1 MIARCQAVGRSEDFA
16 SVDVHSLPD
25 LSGLVVE
32 APIALAYMGPGAGL
46 AAIGALL
53 AAVGV
58 VIFMV
63 VGFVWYPVQRLRAA
77 SRRRRDGAGT
87 PRTETES
94 IEEAAD
100 DVKLQA
106 RFSPPDRFLHHMAF
120 RTVPLQKAL
129 ADLEDRLYAQR
140 IADVR
145 IEQPVF
151 IASLPRAGTTLL
163 LETLCSSG
171 AFAAHT
177 YRNMPFLFMPLF
189 WNAISRRFRLTE
201 TPESRVERAH
211 GDGLT
216 IGYDSAEAF
225 EEALWRTFHPDQY
238 LSDRILPWS
247 ERDFASAEFEG
258 FLKSHVRKLMALHLA
273 ERAKQPSLPGGEE
286 AKYGAPRYISKNNGN
301 LSRLPEIGRLFPDA
315 TVLVP
320 VRNPLAQATSLLR
333 THARFVGIHAR
344 EPFTRRYMR
353 DIGHFDFGANLRP
366 IDFDHWLDAAQS
378 ETPAHVNYWLAYW
391 CAAFGHVLANLG
403 DNVVLVDYD
412 GLCTQPE
419 LHLERIAGKV
429 ALAEPT
435 ALAAAAARFRAPT
448 VRDVATLDVDGALL
462 EKALAL
468 QQQLLA
474 HCRVGGD
481 SADAAKREGVR

>member
-1 MIARCQAVGRSEDFA
+1 MIARCQAAGWFA
-16 SVDVHSLPD
+16 NFSSVDVHSLPD
-25 LSGLVVE
+25 VNGLVVE
-32 APIALAYMGPGAGL
+32 APVALAYMGPGAGL

-58 VIFMV
+58 AVFMV
-63 VGFVWYPVQRLRAA
+63 VGFVWYPLQRLRAA
-77 SRRRRDGAGT
+77 SRRRRDRGAAAA
-87 PRTETES
+87 TEGA
-94 IEEAAD
+94 EEAPD

-120 RTVPLQKAL
+120 RTIPLQRAL
-129 ADLEDRLYAQR
+129 ADLEDRLYAGR
-140 IADVR
+140 LADVR

-171 AFAAHT
+171 AFVAYT

-189 WNAISRRFRLTE
+189 WNAISHRFHLAE

-225 EEALWRTFHPDQY
+225 EEALWRAYHPDQY
-238 LSDRILPWS
+238 LPDRILPWS
-247 ERDFASAEFEG
+247 ERDFASSEFED
-258 FLKSHVRKLMALHLA
+258 FLKNHVRKLIALDLA
-273 ERAKQPSLPGGEE
+273 ERAKRSNLPGGNE

-320 VRNPLAQATSLLR
+320 VRSPAAQATSLLQ
-333 THARFVGIHAR
+333 THSRFAEIHAR
-344 EPFTRRYMR
+344 EPFTRRYME

-366 IDFDHWLDAAQS
+366 IDFNRWLDAAQWK
-378 ETPAHVNYWLAYW
+378 PDDVNYWLAYW

-403 DNVVLVDYD
+403 DNVVLVDYE
-412 GLCTQPE
+412 GLCAQPVP
-419 LHLERIAGKV
+419 HLERIAGKV

-435 ALAAAAARFRAPT
+435 TLAAAAARFRAPT
-448 VRDVATLDVDGALL
+448 AHDVAALDVDGALL
-462 EKALAL
+462 EVALAL
-468 QQQLLA
+468 HQQLLA
-474 HCRVGGD
+474 HCRIDDDG
-481 SADAAKREGVR
+481 ADAAKRGGVR

>member
-1 MIARCQAVGRSEDFA
+1 MIARCQVAWRLEDVA

-25 LSGLVVE
+25 VSGLLVE
-32 APIALAYMGPGAGL
+32 APVALAYMGPGAGL

-77 SRRRRDGAGT
+77 SRRRRDRGA
-87 PRTETES
+87 PATES
-94 IEEAAD
+94 TEETVD
-100 DVKLQA
+100 DAKLQA

-120 RTVPLQKAL
+120 RTIPVQKAL

-140 IADVR
+140 LADVH

-171 AFAAHT
+171 AFVAHT
-177 YRNMPFLFMPLF
+177 YRTMPFLFMPLF
-189 WNAISRRFRLTE
+189 WNAISRRFRLAE

-225 EEALWRTFHPDQY
+225 EEALWRAFHPDQY
-238 LSDRILPWS
+238 LPDRVLPWS
-247 ERDFASAEFEG
+247 EDFASHEFET
-258 FLKSHVRKLMALHLA
+258 FLKSHMRKLIALDLS
-273 ERAKQPSLPGGEE
+273 ERETRSDLPAGSE
-286 AKYGAPRYISKNNGN
+286 AKRGALRYISKNNGN

-315 TVLVP
+315 TILVP
-320 VRNPLAQATSLLR
+320 VRNPLAQANSLLR
-333 THARFVGIHAR
+333 THTRFLEIHAQ
-344 EPFTRRYMR
+344 ESFTRRYME

-366 IDFDHWLDAAQS
+366 IDFDHWLDAAQPES
-378 ETPAHVNYWLAYW
+378 PDRVNYWLAYW

-412 GLCTQPE
+412 GLCTRPE

-435 ALAAAAARFRAPT
+435 ALAASAARLHASTTHDLAAP
-448 VRDVATLDVDGALL
+448 DVDATLF

-468 QQQLLA
+468 HQQLLA
-474 HCRVGGD
+474 HCGIGD
-481 SADAAKREGVR
+481 DDSSGAPKRGGVR